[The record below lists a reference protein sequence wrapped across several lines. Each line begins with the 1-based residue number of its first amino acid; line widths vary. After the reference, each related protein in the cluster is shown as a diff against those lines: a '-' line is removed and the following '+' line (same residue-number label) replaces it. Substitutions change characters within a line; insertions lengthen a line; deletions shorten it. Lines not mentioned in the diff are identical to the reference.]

1 MARRPQQAV
10 QLADPAQADQIS
22 AADELSEWQGDG
34 QFMQSLARGLL
45 VLREVV
51 KGRGK
56 VVPPREIAETTGLSI
71 QSVRRCIYTMNATGH
86 VRANRNGA
94 VPGLA
99 LSELAGEFFAS
110 SPLVAACGPILDKLH
125 DELGVTVSLAT
136 FESDEPTIIA
146 SCSTDSLL
154 RVELPIGSVMPIH
167 STAIGK
173 VYLASLSDIELE
185 VRLRSAELPAYT
197 ARTITEPEALRK
209 MVTAVRRSGYAVAE
223 EELTEG
229 LRGIAVPVISSG
241 GIATAAITASVITS
255 TSSKQ
260 DIREHIVPALQ
271 DAANRLSQYA

>member
-125 DELGVTVSLAT
+125 DEQ
-136 FESDEPTIIA
+136 EW
-146 SCSTDSLL
+146 
-154 RVELPIGSVMPIH
+154 VEW
-167 STAIGK
+167 T
-173 VYLASLSDIELE
+173 
-185 VRLRSAELPAYT
+185 T
-197 ARTITEPEALRK
+197 EALDRD
-209 MVTAVRRSGYAVAE
+209 RRWERFAALGMLVSVVLVGV
-223 EELTEG
+223 L
-229 LRGIAVPVISSG
+229 IA
-241 GIATAAITASVITS
+241 
-255 TSSKQ
+255 
-260 DIREHIVPALQ
+260 LWWF
-271 DAANRLSQYA
+271 L